1 MATMTRPVAQLTSR
15 SRRHCAGNSLR
26 SETAR
31 NNRQQGV
38 MKPGLFQYGNTCKP
52 YPQELFKKQHRL
64 GKRTA
69 SDGRKIRAA
78 LVLALASKKEKN
90 KVGRGGWKVER
101 SNVGI

>member
-52 YPQELFKKQHRL
+52 YSQELFKKQHRL

-69 SDGRKIRAA
+69 SGR
-78 LVLALASKKEKN
+78 SKNQSGAGIGISIE
-90 KVGRGGWKVER
+90 ER
-101 SNVGI
+101 EE